1 MGRERRH
8 EGCGERGDSDGRD
21 PSDVGGSARRG
32 RRPSR
37 YHRRELLAITAL
49 LGPTPRD
56 RTAAERFTARPLK
69 SIARSF
75 SVNLDVPFS
84 TSPRSRVVELCP
96 FSRSSFRSRTYAS
109 KLKSAFQGNVG
120 GPAVV
125 RRLPGLVGRGGSLPS
140 LGSWNTSD
148 AIPLS
153 SASYPTWSKLVIVPR
168 STSFAYKYVKKD
180 GSGNETWESGQ
191 NRSYTTGSSSGYT
204 TGDTWKLCPGF
215 SSSTCRRRARA
226 PCSSPRWR

>member
-1 MGRERRH
+1 M
-8 EGCGERGDSDGRD
+8 
-21 PSDVGGSARRG
+21 GGSARRG

-75 SVNLDVPFS
+75 SVNLGVPFS

-96 FSRSSFRSRTYAS
+96 
-109 KLKSAFQGNVG
+109 L
-120 GPAVV
+120 
-125 RRLPGLVGRGGSLPS
+125 
-140 LGSWNTSD
+140 
-148 AIPLS
+148 
-153 SASYPTWSKLVIVPR
+153 WSKLVIVPR

-180 GSGNETWESGQ
+180 GSGNVTWESGT
-191 NRSYTTGSSSGYT
+191 NRSYMTGSSSGYT
-204 TGDTWKLCPGF
+204 TGDTWK
-215 SSSTCRRRARA
+215 
-226 PCSSPRWR
+226 